1 MMENGDCYSG
11 PAFFKTARPPV
22 PCDGILAKA
31 VHDIEPGSNGFELK
45 GRAVQLP
52 VVAGNSSG
60 IHSDEIRTRDTSH
73 GTPRLLSPP
82 ARRRDSPLLCAKGQ
96 NDMEVMRLTRAFRL
110 GQLWAKQA
118 PLVIPSTRCLNLH
131 EYQSKQLMANNG
143 VTVQRFK
150 VAGNVLEAQEISKT
164 LDVEE
169 FVIKAQILAGG
180 RGKGTFSSGLRGGV
194 KLTKDPAQV
203 SELVEKM
210 LGYKLV
216 TKQTPKE
223 GVLVNKARISEAMD
237 IARETYLA
245 ILMDRSFNG
254 PVIVA
259 SPAGGVDIED
269 VAEKT
274 PQLIFKEPISIQE
287 GITDEQ
293 ARTVAKNLN
302 FKGPL
307 LDQAAEQIK
316 HLYNL
321 FIKVDATQV
330 EVNPFGETPDGRV
343 VCFDAKINFDDNAAF
358 RQQDIFAQEDVSE
371 SDPRE
376 VEAARNHLN
385 YIGMDGNIACLVNGA
400 GLAMATMD
408 IIQLHGGSPANFLD
422 VGGSVQE
429 GQVTQAFKILT
440 EDPKVKAVLVNIF
453 GGIVNCATIANGIT
467 SACRTI
473 NLKVPLVVRLEGTNV
488 DEARQILKNSGLA
501 ITPAS
506 DLEDAARKAVASLK

>member
-1 MMENGDCYSG
+1 
-11 PAFFKTARPPV
+11 
-22 PCDGILAKA
+22 
-31 VHDIEPGSNGFELK
+31 
-45 GRAVQLP
+45 
-52 VVAGNSSG
+52 
-60 IHSDEIRTRDTSH
+60 
-73 GTPRLLSPP
+73 
-82 ARRRDSPLLCAKGQ
+82 
-96 NDMEVMRLTRAFRL
+96 
-110 GQLWAKQA
+110 
-118 PLVIPSTRCLNLH
+118 
-131 EYQSKQLMANNG
+131 MADNG

-150 VAGNVLEAQEISKT
+150 VAENISQAQEISRT
-164 LDVEE
+164 LDVAE

-194 KLTKDPAQV
+194 KLTKDPDQV
-203 SELVEKM
+203 SELVSKM

-216 TKQTPKE
+216 TKQTPKD
-223 GVLVNKARISEAMD
+223 GVLVNKVMIAEALD

-245 ILMDRSFNG
+245 ILMDRSYNG

-274 PQLIFKEPISIQE
+274 PELIFKEPVNILE
-287 GITDEQ
+287 GIARKQ
-293 ARTVAKNLN
+293 AETIAKNLN

-307 LDQAAEQIK
+307 LDKAAEQIER
-316 HLYNL
+316 LYDL

-358 RQQDIFAQEDVSE
+358 RQQHIFAQEDTSE

-376 VEAARNHLN
+376 VLAAKHNLN

-422 VGGSVQE
+422 VGGSVKE
-429 GQVTQAFKILT
+429 DQVTQAFKIIT
-440 EDPKVKAVLVNIF
+440 DDPKVKAVLVNIF

-467 SACRTI
+467 SACRSI

-488 DEARQILKNSGLA
+488 DEAREILSSSGLR
-501 ITPAS
+501 ITAAA
-506 DLEDAARKAVASLK
+506 DLEDAARKAVASLKG